1 MKTLLVA
8 VILAI
13 LFVPSLTPA
22 YKQVRDG
29 SGNLV
34 ETWTR
39 QGDRIEVRDKDNNL
53 KEQRRRVG
61 DRMKSVTVAV
71 TSYGKN
77 QEIMID
83 YASANGATFSI

>member
-1 MKTLLVA
+1 MKILLVA
-8 VILAI
+8 VIIAI
-13 LFVPSLTPA
+13 LVVPSMAPA

-61 DRMKSVTVAV
+61 DRIAV
-71 TSYGKN
+71 RDGSGN
-77 QEIMID
+77 LIREESGD
-83 YASANGATFSI
+83 HD

>member
-1 MKTLLVA
+1 MKILLVA
-8 VILAI
+8 LTLAI
-13 LFVPSLTPA
+13 LFVPSMTPA

-39 QGDRIEVRDKDNNL
+39 QGDRIEVRDSHNNL

-61 DRMKSVTVAV
+61 DRIEVRDGSGNLIREE
-71 TSYGKN
+71 SG
-77 QEIMID
+77 D
-83 YASANGATFSI
+83 LD

>member
-13 LFVPSLTPA
+13 LFVPSLAPA
-22 YKQVRDG
+22 DKQVRDG

-34 ETWTR
+34 ETWTKK
-39 QGDRIEVRDKDNNL
+39 GDRIEVRDKDNNL

-61 DRMKSVTVAV
+61 DRIEVRDGSGNLIREE
-71 TSYGKN
+71 SGDN
-77 QEIMID
+77 D
-83 YASANGATFSI
+83 

>member
-8 VILAI
+8 AIVAI
-13 LFVPSLTPA
+13 LFVPSLAPA

-61 DRMKSVTVAV
+61 DRIEVRDGSGNLIREE
-71 TSYGKN
+71 SG
-77 QEIMID
+77 D
-83 YASANGATFSI
+83 HD

>member
-8 VILAI
+8 LIVAI
-13 LFVPSLTPA
+13 LFVPSMAPA

-39 QGDRIEVRDKDNNL
+39 QGDRIEVRDGSGNLMREESGDN
-53 KEQRRRVG
+53 
-61 DRMKSVTVAV
+61 D
-71 TSYGKN
+71 
-77 QEIMID
+77 
-83 YASANGATFSI
+83 

>member
-8 VILAI
+8 VIVAI
-13 LFVPSLTPA
+13 LFVPSVTLA

-39 QGDRIEVRDKDNNL
+39 QGDRIEVRDSHNNL

-61 DRMKSVTVAV
+61 DRIEVRDGRGNLIREES
-71 TSYGKN
+71 GDN
-77 QEIMID
+77 D
-83 YASANGATFSI
+83 

>member
-1 MKTLLVA
+1 MKISLVA
-8 VILAI
+8 VIIAI
-13 LFVPSLTPA
+13 LFVPSMAPA

-29 SGNLV
+29 RGNLV

-61 DRMKSVTVAV
+61 DRIAV
-71 TSYGKN
+71 RDGSGN
-77 QEIMID
+77 LIREESGD
-83 YASANGATFSI
+83 LD

>member
-1 MKTLLVA
+1 MKISLVA
-8 VILAI
+8 VIIAI
-13 LFVPSLTPA
+13 LFVPSMAPA

-61 DRMKSVTVAV
+61 DRIEVRDG
-71 TSYGKN
+71 YGN
-77 QEIMID
+77 LIREESGD
-83 YASANGATFSI
+83 HD

>member
-1 MKTLLVA
+1 MKMLLVA
-8 VILAI
+8 AIIAI
-13 LFVPSLTPA
+13 LFVPSMAPA

-53 KEQRRRVG
+53 KEQRHRVG
-61 DRMKSVTVAV
+61 DRIEVRDGSGNLIREQ
-71 TSYGKN
+71 SG
-77 QEIMID
+77 D
-83 YASANGATFSI
+83 HD